1 MNAISPGVIVPR
13 ATEGG
18 EPHPGEIMMK
28 GTPFGAVGT
37 PDAIAHAA
45 VWLASDES
53 AFVHGT
59 VVDVD
64 GGRVGAAV
72 IAA

>member
-1 MNAISPGVIVPR
+1 
-13 ATEGG
+13 
-18 EPHPGEIMMK
+18 MMK
-28 GTPFGAVGT
+28 GTPAGGIGT

-45 VWLASDES
+45 VWLAGDEA

-64 GGRVGAAV
+64 GGRTGVAV

>member
-1 MNAISPGVIVPR
+1 
-13 ATEGG
+13 
-18 EPHPGEIMMK
+18 MMK
-28 GTPFGAVGT
+28 GTPFGTIGT
-37 PDAIAHAA
+37 PEAIAHAA

-64 GGRVGAAV
+64 GGRLGAAV

>member
-1 MNAISPGVIVPR
+1 
-13 ATEGG
+13 
-18 EPHPGEIMMK
+18 
-28 GTPFGAVGT
+28 GTPAGGIGT

-45 VWLASDES
+45 VWLASDEA

>member
-1 MNAISPGVIVPR
+1 GS
-13 ATEGG
+13 
-18 EPHPGEIMMK
+18 EPHPGQVMMN
-28 GTPFGAVGT
+28 GTPAGGVGT
-37 PDAIAHAA
+37 PDAVAHAA

-64 GGRVGAAV
+64 GGRTGAAV